1 MVPAP
6 DANDSPLVSVVI
18 PAYNCARLLD
28 RAIGSALGQTYPNLE
43 CIVVDDGSTDATPE
57 VIASF
62 GDRVREIRQR
72 NSGASAARNAGI
84 AAALGRYIAFL
95 DADDYWLDTKIANQ
109 IEVFRRH
116 PKLVLVGCDFDW
128 DHRRD
133 GEPDSGAAFDA
144 ERIEVFHDLTQLLHD
159 PYLGTPTVI
168 AETEAIRAVGGFD
181 IDLQI
186 AEDVDLY
193 FKLCANRPYAIL
205 RQPLARFQL
214 RAGSLTKRLSG
225 YEDNLK
231 VFDRLERTLAELSP
245 AQYALFR
252 TRRLEVYARWVSD
265 LLVRGHGRDARRVLK
280 QSATAGALPGYHRL
294 YLKSLVAPVMPR
306 LRQIRRAIAN

>member
-1 MVPAP
+1 MGREP
-6 DANDSPLVSVVI
+6 DANDAPLVSVVI
-18 PAYNCARLLD
+18 PAYNCARLLG
-28 RAIGSALGQTYPNLE
+28 RAIESALGQTYPNIE

-62 GDRVREIRQR
+62 GSRVWGIRQH
-72 NSGASAARNAGI
+72 NAGASAARNAGI
-84 AAALGRYIAFL
+84 AAARGRYIAFL

-109 IEVFRRH
+109 VEVFRRH
-116 PKLVLVGCDFDW
+116 PDVVLVSCDFEW
-128 DHRRD
+128 DQRLD
-133 GEPDSGAAFDA
+133 CEPAGGMSFDA
-144 ERIEVFHDLTQLLHD
+144 ACVEVFRDLTQLLHE

-168 AETEAIRAVGGFD
+168 VNAAALRAVGGFD
-181 IDLQI
+181 VDLPI

-231 VFDRLERTLAELSP
+231 VFDRLERTLCELSP
-245 AQYALFR
+245 AQHALFR
-252 TRRLEVYARWVSD
+252 MRRLEVYRRWISE
-265 LLVRGHGRDARRVLK
+265 LLVRGRGRDARRVLK
-280 QSATAGALPGYHRL
+280 QSTQTGTLPDYRRL
-294 YLKSLVAPVMPR
+294 YLKSLIAPAMPR
-306 LRQIRRAIAN
+306 LRQMRRAIAS